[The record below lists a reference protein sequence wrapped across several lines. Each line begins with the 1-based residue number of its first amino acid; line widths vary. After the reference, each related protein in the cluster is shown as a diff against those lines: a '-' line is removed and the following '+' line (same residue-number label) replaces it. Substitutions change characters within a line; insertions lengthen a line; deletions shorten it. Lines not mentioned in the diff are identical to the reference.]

1 MKEIIELNYIDTIIK
16 LLNNAKEQVSKSINM
31 TIVYTYYE
39 IGKEIINQEQKG
51 KNRAK
56 YGEEILNI
64 LKNSKVK
71 NMIINHRFGGCNS
84 DDELIITKNA
94 LSPYFNF
101 FEAHDNDVLEF

>member
-56 YGEEILNI
+56 YGEET
-64 LKNSKVK
+64 LKKLSNTLS
-71 NMIINHRFGGCNS
+71 NHF
-84 DDELIITKNA
+84 
-94 LSPYFNF
+94 
-101 FEAHDNDVLEF
+101 

>member
-56 YGEEILNI
+56 YGEEILKKLSNTLTKEFGKGFSLSN
-64 LKNSKVK
+64 LK
-71 NMIINHRFGGCNS
+71 MIRKFYLLYS
-84 DDELIITKNA
+84 
-94 LSPYFNF
+94 
-101 FEAHDNDVLEF
+101 NDKKKTTTG